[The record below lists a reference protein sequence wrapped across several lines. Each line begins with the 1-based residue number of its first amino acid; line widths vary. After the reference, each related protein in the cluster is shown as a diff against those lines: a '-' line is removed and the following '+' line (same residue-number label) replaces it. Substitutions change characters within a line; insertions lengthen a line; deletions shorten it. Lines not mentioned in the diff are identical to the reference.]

1 VPIGLLEEACVE
13 IEQSTRAGCVVLT
26 LTGRLDLGAVPVVQR
41 AVLKRLNDEPRAII
55 CDLAGVESID
65 PLCAGTFSALRHP
78 ALGWPGTALILCCA
92 VPAVA
97 AVLSRLR
104 VPSRVP
110 MYDSMELAL
119 ARSHLRPP
127 HLVERLALT
136 PNPASAAEAR
146 AFVRQVCGRWE
157 LGGLADTA
165 TLLTSE
171 LVTNAVVHAG
181 TPIELRL
188 ELQEPYL
195 NISVHD
201 RDPRAVRALRASES
215 EHQRGLL
222 IVDKVAK
229 AWGVR
234 QDPVGGKLIWCAL
247 ALPAARAVRG
257 PPGPEA
263 PRG

>member
-1 VPIGLLEEACVE
+1 VE
-13 IEQSTRAGCVVLT
+13 IVQSTRAGCVVLT
-26 LTGRLDLGAVPVVQR
+26 LTGRLDLGAVPAVQR
-41 AVLKRLNDEPRAII
+41 AVLKRLNDEPTAII
-55 CDLAGVESID
+55 CDLSGVDSID
-65 PLCAGTFSALRHP
+65 PLCAGTFSAVRHP

-97 AVLSRLR
+97 AVLAKLRMPRRL
-104 VPSRVP
+104 P
-110 MYDSMELAL
+110 MYDSIEGAL
-119 ARSHLRPP
+119 ARSRMRPSHLT
-127 HLVERLALT
+127 EQLALT

-146 AFVRQVCGRWE
+146 AFVRQVCTRWE
-157 LGGLADTA
+157 LGDLAETA

-171 LVTNAVVHAG
+171 LVTNAIVHAG

-188 ELQEPYL
+188 ELQEPHL

-201 RDPRAVRALRASES
+201 HDPHAVRALRAGES
-215 EHQRGLL
+215 EHQRGLF

-229 AWGVR
+229 TWGVR
-234 QDPVGGKLIWCAL
+234 QDPAGGKLIWFAL
-247 ALPAARAVRG
+247 TLPAAQAVRG